1 MARCV
6 KHLLP
11 RCDVSEVGLAHADGF
26 LSFHE
31 WKKCFNKNTTRTDY
45 ADATQRIF
53 EQLLTTEET
62 SSTNTPVPIEQS
74 KQNGPKNPGNKYS
87 QPRKR
92 TNNCKI
98 ERQWVV
104 QCHNYHKTR
113 WEIVQEKAWL
123 VWLLDADGSDQ
134 PDYQSVQVGKMKMT
148 MMRHVPNR
156 PFQHVQGKS
165 IIMESKNAP
174 TTLLVQTVKSGTSS
188 NVIRPRNCVGVL
200 NQKRAF
206 MITIFALLRR
216 MGSCAVVRDLASNDL
231 LF

>member
-62 SSTNTPVPIEQS
+62 TSTNTPVPIEQS
-74 KQNGPKNPGNKYS
+74 KQNGSKNPGNKYS

-92 TNNCKI
+92 TSNCKI

-113 WEIVQEKAWL
+113 
-123 VWLLDADGSDQ
+123 
-134 PDYQSVQVGKMKMT
+134 
-148 MMRHVPNR
+148 
-156 PFQHVQGKS
+156 
-165 IIMESKNAP
+165 
-174 TTLLVQTVKSGTSS
+174 
-188 NVIRPRNCVGVL
+188 
-200 NQKRAF
+200 
-206 MITIFALLRR
+206 
-216 MGSCAVVRDLASNDL
+216 
-231 LF
+231 

>member
-1 MARCV
+1 MSSKSKRKLPRKMARCV

-62 SSTNTPVPIEQS
+62 TSTNTPVPIEQS
-74 KQNGPKNPGNKYS
+74 KQNGSKNPGNKYS

-92 TNNCKI
+92 TSNCKI

-113 WEIVQEKAWL
+113 
-123 VWLLDADGSDQ
+123 
-134 PDYQSVQVGKMKMT
+134 
-148 MMRHVPNR
+148 
-156 PFQHVQGKS
+156 
-165 IIMESKNAP
+165 
-174 TTLLVQTVKSGTSS
+174 
-188 NVIRPRNCVGVL
+188 
-200 NQKRAF
+200 
-206 MITIFALLRR
+206 
-216 MGSCAVVRDLASNDL
+216 
-231 LF
+231 